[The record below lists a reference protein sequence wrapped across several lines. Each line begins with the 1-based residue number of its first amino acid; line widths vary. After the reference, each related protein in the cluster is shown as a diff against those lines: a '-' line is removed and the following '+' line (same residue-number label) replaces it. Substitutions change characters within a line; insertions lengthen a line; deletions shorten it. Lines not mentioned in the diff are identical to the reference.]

1 MTKKFI
7 KEYAIITF
15 GAVLAA
21 ASIYFFMLPSRV
33 VIGSGTALAMVL
45 SELTHLPVSVLSLAL
60 NVFFLL
66 LGFLLVGREFG
77 AKTVY
82 TCIVLPSVIGV
93 FELLFPTFT
102 SLTNDP
108 VLDIFCYM
116 LIVGLAM
123 AILFSHNAS
132 SGGLDIVA
140 KIFHK
145 YFKMGIGT
153 AVSVSGMIVASLSV
167 FYNDG
172 DTKMVVLSLLSTYFG
187 GLIVD
192 RFILGINLKRRVCII
207 SKRLDDIL
215 DFILYELH
223 SGATLYD
230 GIGGFDG
237 TTRREI
243 NAIVDKHEYLKLMD
257 FIRETDPSAFVTVY
271 SVSEMRYTPKRHV
284 QKANNEKTEEKD
296 TENTLANVK

>member
-1 MTKKFI
+1 MAKKFI

-60 NVFFLL
+60 NIFFLL

-93 FELLFPTFT
+93 FELFFPTFT
-102 SLTNDP
+102 SLTSDP

-116 LIVGLAM
+116 LTVGLAM

-153 AVSVSGMIVASLSV
+153 AVSVSGMIVASLSI

-207 SKRLDDIL
+207 SKRLDDIV

-230 GIGGFDG
+230 GIGAFDG
-237 TTRREI
+237 TVHREI
-243 NAIVDKHEYLKLMD
+243 NAIVDKHEYQKLMD
-257 FIRETDPSAFVTVY
+257 FVRKTDPSAFVTVY
-271 SVSEMRYTPKRHV
+271 SVSEMRYTPKRHI
-284 QKANNEKTEEKD
+284 QKAQKEKELQND
-296 TENTLANVK
+296 AENSLANTK

>member
-1 MTKKFI
+1 MKKRL
-7 KEYAIITF
+7 KEYAVITF

-21 ASIYFFMLPSRV
+21 AAIYFFMLPSRV

-60 NVFFLL
+60 NIFFLL
-66 LGFLLVGREFG
+66 LGFLLVGKEFG

-82 TCIVLPSVIGV
+82 TCIILPSVIGV

-102 SLTNDP
+102 SLTHDP

-116 LIVGLAM
+116 LTVGLAM

-145 YFKMGIGT
+145 YFKMGLGT

-187 GLIVD
+187 GMIVD
-192 RFILGINLKRRVCII
+192 RFIFGINLKRRVCII
-207 SKRLDDIL
+207 SKKTDEIV

-230 GIGGFDG
+230 GIGAFDG
-237 TTRREI
+237 TVHREI
-243 NAIVDKHEYLKLMD
+243 NTIVDKHEYLKLMD
-257 FIRETDPSAFVTVY
+257 HVREVDPNAFVTVY
-271 SVSEMRYTPKRHV
+271 SVSEMRYIPKRYAE
-284 QKANNEKTEEKD
+284 KKKTEETAEKD
-296 TENTLANVK
+296 SHSCPKD